1 MPGESSMPVWP
12 PSASTIKR
20 FGPPSWPMVVLTL
33 CSWNALLAV
42 LLGKDMNWDLLNYHF
57 YNGYALLTG
66 RLEQDLAPAQ
76 VQTFFNPLMDVPL
89 YLAIIYLP
97 PVVVGAV
104 YGFVQGLSGVAVWL
118 IGRETLPIEDRRQRE
133 WAALGLAFL
142 GGLGTINVGELGGGM
157 GDTLVCIPV
166 LFSVAIL
173 LQLRRRLETGPIVV
187 LMGWAALAGAI
198 SGVGAGL
205 KITSSIFSAGMAV
218 GCLFLVHGLG
228 RRALIAGSFA
238 SAAIASW
245 LLMSGFWLWR
255 MWSHF
260 GDPLF
265 PFVRLFNSRPE
276 FDLFKAGP
284 GPRFMGFGVRAAL
297 LPLVWATDP
306 LAVGG
311 LDFHDGRLT
320 ILCLLLA
327 ALAIRW
333 VVRQWSHGS
342 RRALPAGATA
352 FLLAGGLCSYAF
364 WLLTFRVY
372 RYLAPLEWLAPLAI
386 TLALIHLLPVRHRT
400 VAIGAVLVL
409 TVASTHLADWGRMGW
424 TRTYFLE
431 ETPQL
436 DSVTSPMVVI
446 AGLNALSF
454 VVPHLPPNV
463 RVVRLQSNSFLYG
476 MTLGGYYGDGGAS
489 PNEFDKLVRKAIASH
504 PGSLQVMFDGA
515 DASNKLSGAYDLE
528 GVLRKARLRL
538 RPETCGPIRTVEVS
552 PPPWAAVWRG
562 FTQKQTMPAAL
573 MLCSV
578 TRARFDPAEYPG
590 DAAPIARLYLTYFN
604 RAPDQAGLDHWVAR
618 HRAGMSLTAIAE
630 TFAKTP
636 EFQALYGSLTDEQF
650 VTRVYRN
657 LLGRDP
663 DPVGLAY
670 WRGQLSGGAL
680 TRGEVIGQ
688 IMESPEYRQAS

>member
-1 MPGESSMPVWP
+1 
-12 PSASTIKR
+12 
-20 FGPPSWPMVVLTL
+20 MVVLTL

-66 RLEQDLAPAQ
+66 RLERDLAPAQ
-76 VQTFFNPLMDVPL
+76 VQTFFNPLMDIPL
-89 YLAIIYLP
+89 YLALVYLP
-97 PVVVGAV
+97 PIVVGAV

-118 IGRETLPIEDRRQRE
+118 IGRETLPIADRGQRA

-166 LFSVAIL
+166 LFSIAIL
-173 LQLRRRLETGPIVV
+173 LQLRPRLETGPIVV

-205 KITSSIFSAGMAV
+205 KITSSIFSAGMTV
-218 GCLFLVHGLG
+218 GCLFLVRGFG
-228 RRALIAGSFA
+228 RRALIAASFA
-238 SAAIASW
+238 FAAIAAW
-245 LLMSGFWLWR
+245 LLASGFWLWR

-276 FDLFKAGP
+276 FALLRTGGP
-284 GPRFMGFGVRAAL
+284 GPRPVGSGVRTAL

-320 ILCLLLA
+320 ILYLLLA
-327 ALAIRW
+327 ALAIRS
-333 VVRQWSHGS
+333 VVRQCSRGS
-342 RRALPAGATA
+342 RMRALPAGATA
-352 FLLAGGLCSYAF
+352 FLLVGGLCSYAF
-364 WLLTFRVY
+364 WLSTFPVY

-386 TLALIHLLPVRHRT
+386 TLALMSLLPVRHRT
-400 VAIGAVLVL
+400 VAIGAVLLL
-409 TVASTHLADWGRMGW
+409 TVVSTHLADWGRTGW

-436 DSVTSPMVVI
+436 ESGTSPMVVI

-454 VVPHLPPNV
+454 VVPYLPTNV

-476 MTLGGYYGDGGAS
+476 ITLGGYYGDGGAP
-489 PNEFDKLVRKAIASH
+489 PNEFDKLVRNAIASH
-504 PGSLQVMFDGA
+504 PGSLHVMFDGA
-515 DASNKLSGAYDLE
+515 DASNKLSGAYELE
-528 GVLRKARLRL
+528 NVLRRAGLRL
-538 RPETCGPIRTVEVS
+538 RPETCRPVRTVAVS

-562 FTQKQTMPAAL
+562 FAQQQTMPGAVT
-573 MLCSV
+573 LCSV
-578 TRARFDPAEYPG
+578 TRGRHDATAYPA
-590 DAAPIARLYLTYFN
+590 DAAPIARLYLAYLN
-604 RAPDQAGLDHWVAR
+604 RAPDEATLGPWVAR
-618 HRAGMSLTAIAE
+618 HKAGMSLAAIAE
-630 TFAKTP
+630 ALANTP
-636 EFQALYGSLTDEQF
+636 DFLALYGRLTDEQF

-657 LLGRDP
+657 VLNRDP
-663 DPVGLAY
+663 DPVGLAH
-670 WRGQLSGGAL
+670 WRGQLSGGRL
-680 TRGEVIGQ
+680 KRHQVIWE
-688 IMESPEYRQAS
+688 IMQSPEYRQAS